1 MDQLDLYVCRS
12 PSGEKIPVQVFP
24 ATSADLKNTRAWQTN
39 WNTKKA
45 RAFPNKVALKRADD
59 GELLG
64 LMSYR
69 KEASVLAVEILYVEN
84 AAHSN
89 ANLLHAKGE
98 QKKYIGIA
106 KALTAYA
113 ISVSLEAGY
122 GGVVVF
128 KAKTDRL
135 LEYYI
140 KEFGAVQVARYDP
153 YRLVIWEDEACALL
167 SAYREE

>member
-1 MDQLDLYVCRS
+1 MDGLGLFVYCSHSD
-12 PSGEKIPVQVFP
+12 EKIPVEVCP
-24 ATSADLKNTRAWQTN
+24 ATLADLADTGEWQTN
-39 WNTKKA
+39 WTTKTA
-45 RAFPNKVALKRADD
+45 RAFPNKMALKRADD

-69 KEASVLAVEILYVEN
+69 KEDSILAVEIVYLES

-89 ANLLHAKGE
+89 ANLLHTKGE
-98 QKKYIGIA
+98 HKKYIGIA

-113 ISVSLEAGY
+113 VSVSIEAGY

-140 KEFGAVQVARYDP
+140 KEFGARQAGRYDP
-153 YRLVIWEDEACALL
+153 YRLIIWEDEANALL
-167 SAYREE
+167 SAYREG